1 MDLQRSVELPIDL
14 DDLSLE
20 IAASVGIA
28 VAAAARERA
37 VGAAE
42 ACRCRYAHRQVL
54 RRRVQVTDRDMDTH
68 SLQRL
73 GLARELRQA
82 ITEHHV
88 EIYVQPQ
95 VVLPTGVVAGV
106 EALARWNHPEMG
118 WIPPGDFV
126 AVAERSGLIRH
137 LTSDIMRQAVAFA
150 AGLEARGHEIG
161 VSVNLSARNLNDL
174 NLPAEIASLL
184 DQHHL
189 SAGRLTFEITESTVM
204 ADSGRHLDLLT
215 ELAAWAC
222 NCRSTTSGPATP
234 PCPTSAACRCTRS
247 RSTAPS

>member
-1 MDLQRSVELPIDL
+1 
-14 DDLSLE
+14 
-20 IAASVGIA
+20 VGIA
-28 VAAAARERA
+28 VAAAHAREPSVLLKHA
-37 VGAAE
+37 DVAMHTAKSSGAG
-42 ACRCRYAHRQVL
+42 
-54 RRRVQVTDRDMDTH
+54 VQVYDRDMDTH

-161 VSVNLSARNLNDL
+161 VSGQPLGANLNDL

-184 DQHHL
+184 D
-189 SAGRLTFEITESTVM
+189 R
-204 ADSGRHLDLLT
+204 
-215 ELAAWAC
+215 
-222 NCRSTTSGPATP
+222 TTSP
-234 PCPTSAACRCTRS
+234 PDG
-247 RSTAPS
+247 